1 MNFPNYHPFFLLT
14 PMERRYYL
22 MWVTHYDV
30 LEFFARF
37 AITLYGFGITLCR
50 FGITLG
56 GFRITLCGLRITLYG
71 FRIALRGFGIKLRY
85 VVLELHNVITL
96 KLRYVVQYQRSL
108 TTYLRDRPK
117 KKKDYLLMRKGTVA
131 HAMVR
136 LVEPINGTCYS
147 RKF

>member
-1 MNFPNYHPFFLLT
+1 
-14 PMERRYYL
+14 MERRYYL

-85 VVLELHNVITL
+85 VVLELHNEITL

-108 TTYLRDRPK
+108 TKYLRDRPK
-117 KKKDYLLMRKGTVA
+117 KKKRLSINEKRDSCPCNGQVGGTYQRDLLFSEVLT
-131 HAMVR
+131 
-136 LVEPINGTCYS
+136 
-147 RKF
+147 